1 VKNDALKR
9 LGDGPTTE
17 SLASVLHRKR
27 GQKANRVFALV
38 YGVYVCLLI
47 DGDCAGVVLAEA
59 SFEVDSSSGASVH
72 SGGDYTLDALVVRH
86 VQAVAYVV

>member
-1 VKNDALKR
+1 MDR
-9 LGDGPTTE
+9 LP
-17 SLASVLHRKR
+17 SRLRACCIASVARKPI
-27 GQKANRVFALV
+27 AYSHWCMVCMFA
-38 YGVYVCLLI
+38 CLLI